1 MNTGIY
7 GFVAWIGTHLCY
19 AVFLLWAYLPEHV
32 LHGLGVTYYPSKYWA
47 VAVPCH
53 LLVSLAAVYLLY
65 WFVNMMRLP
74 PLESFHNILDE
85 YRSTLIKVSP
95 PLAAPQL
102 GSCASSGR
110 AWRLWAARHSQG
122 EASPPGAQPL
132 LLKLELA
139 ASNAADLTAVG
150 HAVHRALVPGCEGP
164 SIAVPLQRASR
175 AVRGT
180 QLSIYPSICR
190 YSKDADDIPAWSQQG
205 ECIPPI
211 YDLPIPSVNAV
222 LYRRAP
228 ASPASP
234 LAAGHAGP
242 SAHGHG
248 SFAAARPAALNA
260 LLGTERRQAS
270 LPSHMSSLG

>member
-95 PLAAPQL
+95 PWQRPSSAPAPPRGAPD
-102 GSCASSGR
+102 GSGQPGTPR
-110 AWRLWAARHSQG
+110 QR
-122 EASPPGAQPL
+122 PPA
-132 LLKLELA
+132 
-139 ASNAADLTAVG
+139 
-150 HAVHRALVPGCEGP
+150 HRA
-164 SIAVPLQRASR
+164 
-175 AVRGT
+175 
-180 QLSIYPSICR
+180 
-190 YSKDADDIPAWSQQG
+190 
-205 ECIPPI
+205 
-211 YDLPIPSVNAV
+211 
-222 LYRRAP
+222 
-228 ASPASP
+228 
-234 LAAGHAGP
+234 
-242 SAHGHG
+242 
-248 SFAAARPAALNA
+248 
-260 LLGTERRQAS
+260 
-270 LPSHMSSLG
+270 PSHCCWNSS